1 MKTALSAALVII
13 ILAATAGG
21 ARAQQDGVAA
31 SPTIEAR
38 LKALDAEFEAK
49 KKDYYKAHDKAKTA
63 EERLVAVRTFYPD
76 DLAYGR
82 RFVALAKEDPKGPT
96 APDALYAAFQAVG
109 HAPYRVPKHPAL
121 SVVHEQLALAQEVL
135 EVLRRDHAADPK
147 MGNYL
152 QQIGLSTGPRVEA
165 LLRAVLARNTDRT
178 ARGHASQALGNLL
191 GWTAEGPAYF
201 AKNPELV
208 GDYEKIHGKA
218 MLDWMKSHDPTAA
231 MAEAE
236 SLHERVVAEFADVR
250 LFPAY
255 PTDKQ
260 TIGDASVRWLAS
272 RRELAVGKPAPEI
285 VGKDVDGH
293 PLKLSDYRGKVVAL
307 VFWASWC
314 GPCMAEVPHER
325 ELARKME
332 GKPFALLG
340 VNMDYKAEKAR
351 STLAEEKITWPN
363 WYDGDPREDSPI
375 GTLYHIRSIPAV
387 FVLDG
392 EGIIRARDVR
402 GDALVKA
409 VETLLKEHA
418 SATGK

>member
-1 MKTALSAALVII
+1 MKKASALVIVL
-13 ILAATAGG
+13 LAATSGTV
-21 ARAQQDGVAA
+21 RAQQDRAA
-31 SPTIEAR
+31 APQTIEAR
-38 LKALDAEFEAK
+38 LKALDAEYEAK
-49 KKDYYKAHDKAKTA
+49 RKAYYQAHDKAKTP
-63 EERLVAVRTFYPD
+63 EERLNVARTIYPD

-82 RFVALAKEDPKGPT
+82 RFVALAQEDPRGPT

-109 HAPYRVPKHPAL
+109 HAPFRVPKHPAL
-121 SVVHEQLALAQEVL
+121 SIVHEQLALAREVL
-135 EVLRRDHAADPK
+135 EALRRDHAADPK

-165 LLRAVLARNTDRT
+165 LLREVLARNTDRT
-178 ARGHASQALGNLL
+178 ARGHATQALGNLL

-201 AKNPELV
+201 AKNPDQV

-218 MLDWMKSHDPTAA
+218 MLDWLTSHDPTAA
-231 MAEAE
+231 IAEAE
-236 SLHERVVAEFADVR
+236 SLHERVVAEYADVR

-260 TIGDASVRWLAS
+260 TIGDSSVRWLAS
-272 RRELAVGKPAPEI
+272 RRELAVGKTAPEI

-307 VFWASWC
+307 IFWASWC
-314 GPCMAEVPHER
+314 GPCMQEVPHER
-325 ELARKME
+325 ELAAKME
-332 GKPFALLG
+332 GKPFAVLG
-340 VNMDYKAEKAR
+340 INMDYKAEKAR

-402 GDALVKA
+402 GEALVKA
-409 VETLLKEHA
+409 VEMLLKERE
-418 SATGK
+418 SVPKK